1 MNKLQFSINIV
12 YLFIS
17 ISFLFSCKTIEP
29 IAPVS
34 ETIEIP
40 QLKQSI
46 SNLDI
51 PITID
56 LTPYLNDTEKSIP
69 KIFNGKEDNCSGVSF
84 YYKFTRNPVLFEG
97 KGDYL
102 YYEVDGKYALN
113 LNYCPECTSLFDSKG
128 TCVIPRVYASCGV
141 GEPMRRV
148 SVGYTTKFKISPDF
162 KFKTNTELRK
172 FETIDPC
179 EITVFSYDATGQ
191 LRKEVLTVLKDLEKD
206 IDKKIASVDI
216 RTQVENVWKMFS
228 EPTSLGKYGY
238 LSIQPKT
245 ISLSDVQFEKKKA
258 YIDLNM
264 TFQPVVSTN
273 PPEIKKTPLPL
284 LSEHKRSDGFNI
296 DLDIVASYDSLS
308 SILSSELAGKK
319 VMIKKNEVIFD
330 SISIQGAA
338 NTQLTIKVAFSG
350 KKKGTLYLVGTP
362 EFDSLTQIISFP
374 DLTFDLAT
382 KNALLKSAKWMFNS
396 KITDIMR
403 QNARFDLN
411 PHLEEMKKI
420 VQKEMNREI
429 SKGVK
434 LSGKVESI
442 ALDGIFPNHENLVI
456 RVNSTGS
463 LKLNL

>member
-1 MNKLQFSINIV
+1 MTKLHFSVNIL
-12 YLFIS
+12 YIS
-17 ISFLFSCKTIEP
+17 ISFSLLFSCKTIEP
-29 IAPVS
+29 IAPIPV
-34 ETIEIP
+34 TKEIP
-40 QLKQSI
+40 QLKQTI
-46 SNLDI
+46 SSLYV

-56 LTPYLNDTEKSIP
+56 LTPYLKDTEKSIP
-69 KIFNGKEDNCSGVSF
+69 KIFNGKEENCSGVSF
-84 YYKFTRNPVLFEG
+84 SYKFARNPVLFEG

-102 YYEVDGKYALN
+102 YFEVDGKYALN

-128 TCVIPRVYASCGV
+128 SCVIPRVYASCGV

-148 SVGYTTKFKISPDF
+148 SVGYTTKFKISQDY
-162 KFKTNTELRK
+162 KFKTTTELRK

-206 IDKKIASVDI
+206 IDKKIAAVDI
-216 RTQVENVWKMFS
+216 RTEVEKVWSMLS

-245 ISLSDVQFEKKKA
+245 ISLSEIQFEKKKA
-258 YIDLNM
+258 YIDLNLS
-264 TFQPVVSTN
+264 FQPLVTTN
-273 PPEIKKTPLPL
+273 PPEVKKSTLPP
-284 LSEHKRSDGFNI
+284 LSEHKKTNGFNI

-308 SILSSELAGKK
+308 SILTSELAGKS

-330 SISIQGAA
+330 SIAIQGAA
-338 NTQLTIKVAFSG
+338 NEQLTIKVNFSG
-350 KKKGTLYLVGTP
+350 KRKGILYLVGTP
-362 EFDSLTQIISFP
+362 EFDSLSQVVSFP

-396 KITDIMR
+396 KITDVMR

-411 PHLEEMKKI
+411 PHLTEMKKT

-429 SKGVK
+429 SGGIK
-434 LSGKVESI
+434 LSGKIESI
-442 ALDGIFPNHENLVI
+442 TLNGIYPNHLNLVI
-456 RVNSTGS
+456 RMNSTGD

>member
-1 MNKLQFSINIV
+1 MNKRLLSFNIL
-12 YLFIS
+12 YILIS
-17 ISFLFSCKTIEP
+17 FSFLFSCKTIEP
-29 IAPVS
+29 IAPVPL
-34 ETIEIP
+34 TNEIP

-69 KIFNGKEDNCSGVSF
+69 KIFNGKEENCSGVSF
-84 YYKFTRNPVLFEG
+84 SYKFARNPVLFEG

-162 KFKTNTELRK
+162 KFKTTTELRK

-191 LRKEVLTVLKDLEKD
+191 LRKEVLAVLKDLEKD

-264 TFQPVVSTN
+264 TFQPVVTTN
-273 PPEIKKTPLPL
+273 PPEIKKSTLPL
-284 LSEHKRSDGFNI
+284 LSEHKKTNGFNI

-308 SILSSELAGKK
+308 SILTSELAGKK

-330 SISIQGAA
+330 SIAIQGAA
-338 NTQLTIKVAFSG
+338 NTQLTIKVGFSG

-362 EFDSLTQIISFP
+362 EFDSISQVISFP

-396 KITDIMR
+396 KITDLMR
-403 QNARFDLN
+403 QNARFDLK
-411 PHLEEMKKI
+411 PHLEEMKKT

-442 ALDGIFPNHENLVI
+442 SLDGIFPNHQNLII
-456 RVNSTGS
+456 RMNSTGN